1 MSGKYQKNTKRKKK
15 KSGLPLIL
23 GLVILLLA
31 GAIAAIL
38 FLKPGGKG
46 QPGEESPAVSETAPA
61 DTVVVRD
68 ETVQIRETLPL
79 RASLDNDLEILDIGS
94 YTGAYVEDGSDE
106 IVSGILML
114 KVRNNGEN
122 TVEYAKLT
130 MDVAGQTAEFHISTL
145 KPGATI
151 VLQEKNRMAYD
162 KNADYSAAAVVCE
175 NLALFGQPLNLY
187 EDRISI
193 QILDGAINVSNISQ
207 EDISGRISIY
217 YKNTA
222 AGVYYGGI
230 TYRVTLENGLKAGE
244 VRQMMASHFSDTGS
258 EILFITI
265 AQ

>member
-1 MSGKYQKNTKRKKK
+1 MSGKFQKNTKQKKK
-15 KSGLPLIL
+15 KSKLPLIL
-23 GLVILLLA
+23 GLVVLFLV
-31 GAIAAIL
+31 AAIGAML
-38 FLKPGGKG
+38 LLKPGEK
-46 QPGEESPAVSETAPA
+46 QPGEATARETDPAG
-61 DTVVVRD
+61 TVVVQD

-79 RASLDNDLEILDIGS
+79 RASLNNDLEILDIGS
-94 YTGAYVEDGSDE
+94 YTGAYVEDGTDE

-114 KVRNNGEN
+114 KVRNNGED

-130 MDVAGQTAEFHISTL
+130 MDIAGQTAEFTVSTL

-162 KNADYSAAAVVCE
+162 RNASYSATAVVCE
-175 NLALFGQPLNLY
+175 NLALFQQPLNLY

-193 QILDGAINVSNISQ
+193 QILDGAINVTNISQ
-207 EDISGRISIY
+207 EDISGKISIY

-244 VRQMMASHFSDTGS
+244 IRQMTASHFSDTGS
-258 EILFITI
+258 EILFLTI
-265 AQ
+265 A